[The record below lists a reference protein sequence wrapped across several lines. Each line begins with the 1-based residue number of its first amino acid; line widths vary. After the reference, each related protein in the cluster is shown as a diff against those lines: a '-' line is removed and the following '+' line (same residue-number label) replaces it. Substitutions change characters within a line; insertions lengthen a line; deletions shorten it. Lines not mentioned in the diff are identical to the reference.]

1 MTAALRSALRLAAW
15 VAGLL
20 VVGRVAYALGSDELH
35 MPLTSADDLSA
46 WVRDAAP
53 GTMAMAV
60 LRLGVLA
67 GVAYL
72 LVATALA
79 TIAEIVHI
87 RPLSALADR
96 VTPGLVQRIA
106 QGGGGLGLALGAAVG
121 SVPAPD
127 LGPRVP
133 PTAIVAPDDAHVAT
147 MTRSPDT
154 ADTGG
159 TVATMTPVA
168 DVPSVTAT
176 MTRTDVPAPDHS
188 PPPPAP
194 PPAPAPAP
202 AGGVTWVVEPGDS
215 LWSIAADA
223 VGGGDERAVGRYWR
237 RLIDVNRPRLVDPA
251 NPDLLVPGQ
260 ELEVPPP

>member
-1 MTAALRSALRLAAW
+1 VTAALRSALRLAAW

-35 MPLTSADDLSA
+35 VPLTSVDDFSA

-67 GVAYL
+67 GVGYL

-79 TIAEIVHI
+79 TVAEIVHI
-87 RPLSALADR
+87 RPLSALADL

-127 LGPRVP
+127 LGPPAP
-133 PTAIVAPDDAHVAT
+133 PTAIVAPDNGRVAT
-147 MTRSPDT
+147 MTRAPDT
-154 ADTGG
+154 GDTGG
-159 TVATMTPVA
+159 IVASMTSVA
-168 DVPSVTAT
+168 DVPAVTAT
-176 MTRTDVPAPDHS
+176 MTRTDASAPGPS
-188 PPPPAP
+188 
-194 PPAPAPAP
+194 PPAPAPPPEPAP
-202 AGGVTWVVEPGDS
+202 APADGATWVVEPGDS